1 MSTDW
6 KTLRDEL
13 PEDVRERL
21 DEKRRE
27 RRLGKTLADG
37 RRRRAG
43 KPQNAQ

>member
-6 KTLRDEL
+6 TALRAEL

-27 RRLGKTLADG
+27 RRLGKAVTDG
-37 RRRRAG
+37 RKAPG
-43 KPQNAQ
+43 AADC

>member
-27 RRLGKTLADG
+27 RRLGKTLADVT
-37 RRRRAG
+37 
-43 KPQNAQ
+43 